1 LREGR
6 FANLDSAAH
15 SIPVTVS
22 AMSYEFL
29 AILLLV
35 VGCGLIV
42 AEIFIP
48 SGGMILLL
56 CILSFTSAVWCAY
69 MAWWESSPP
78 LFWSYIG
85 ATVILIPTV
94 VIGMFR
100 VLSNSSVGDR
110 ILLAAPE
117 LTEVTPHQ
125 EELDRLSALIG
136 ERGQALTMLTPGGMV
151 SIAGERLHGFTE
163 GMMLQPGDA
172 VEVVE
177 VRGTRVLVR
186 PAKDTPSP
194 TQIAAVE
201 ESDEPG
207 EAIAPLDFDVPQG

>member
-1 LREGR
+1 MV
-6 FANLDSAAH
+6 
-15 SIPVTVS
+15 PV
-22 AMSYEFL
+22 MSYEFL

-56 CILSFTSAVWCAY
+56 CILSFTAAVWCAY
-69 MAWWESSPP
+69 MAWWESSLP

-100 VLSNSSVGDR
+100 VLANSRVGDR
-110 ILLAAPE
+110 ILLTAPE

-136 ERGQALTMLTPGGMV
+136 QQGQALTMLTPGGMV

-186 PAKDTPSP
+186 PAKNGVIAS
-194 TQIAAVE
+194 QIAMEE
-201 ESDEPG
+201 ESEGPDATG
-207 EAIAPLDFDVPQG
+207 APLDFDVPQG

>member
-1 LREGR
+1 
-6 FANLDSAAH
+6 
-15 SIPVTVS
+15 
-22 AMSYEFL
+22 MSYEFL

-56 CILSFTSAVWCAY
+56 CILSLTSAVWCAY
-69 MAWWESSPP
+69 MAWWESSPS

-100 VLSNSSVGDR
+100 MLANSRVGDR

-125 EELDRLSALIG
+125 EESERLSVLIG
-136 ERGQALTMLTPGGMV
+136 QRGQALTMLTPGGMV
-151 SIAGERLHGFTE
+151 SVGGERLHGFTE

-186 PAKDTPSP
+186 PTKNGESPS
-194 TQIAAVE
+194 QIAAVE
-201 ESDEPG
+201 ESDGPG
-207 EAIAPLDFDVPQG
+207 STRAPLDFDVPQG